1 MSKYLTIAELAE
13 QADIPNSTCRRYLT
27 SFESFF
33 LVKGG
38 SRLKKYE
45 ASAVDVLKRIKQL
58 YEEGQDT
65 NEIHNSLV
73 NDFPLVVN
81 GDEQEKNEQAATVP
95 GLATSE
101 DIAEIKKALDE
112 QKQFNQT
119 LLEKLEEQHLYYEK
133 KFEELKHDREFVS
146 SLKNSME
153 QRKIESA
160 EHQNKTDEQLGN
172 INHQLSEIQQTI
184 KEAAVTNEEV
194 VTGEEQLE
202 KKGFFKRLFGK

>member
-73 NDFPLVVN
+73 SDFPLVVN
-81 GDEQEKNEQAATVP
+81 DDEHEKKEQAVTVP

-119 LLEKLEEQHLYYEK
+119 LLEQLEEQYLYYEK

-160 EHQNKTDEQLGN
+160 EHQNKTDKQLGN
-172 INHQLSEIQQTI
+172 INHQLSE
-184 KEAAVTNEEV
+184 
-194 VTGEEQLE
+194 
-202 KKGFFKRLFGK
+202 